1 MAGDPDGFLQ
11 ARPCSSR
18 VTELKCRR
26 FLLAWLVAGQ
36 PLSIRK
42 KFMIVVLMLMMFDGG
57 LVMFPLYVPPQC
69 PPGSSRVTE
78 FNSPADYSVRK
89 LGLI

>member
-1 MAGDPDGFLQ
+1 
-11 ARPCSSR
+11 
-18 VTELKCRR
+18 
-26 FLLAWLVAGQ
+26 
-36 PLSIRK
+36 
-42 KFMIVVLMLMMFDGG
+42 MIVVLMLMMFDGG

-89 LGLI
+89 LGLV